1 MALTPSRMAPR
12 LPSAPR
18 FAPPPNCRR
27 ACPAPTTITGPRLP
41 PPRRP
46 STCGG
51 VGNWSSSRKRIRTC
65 CSRRWAWCPTR
76 HGSTVCRCCRARR
89 RCPATTAPAIP
100 TAMTAPITAA
110 PPMDP
115 TGIAFPTPAV
125 SMDTARQLSRR
136 QRKRTIDVAGA
147 PRKTRETGSENATT
161 ADLVAVL
168 VAVTDGEP
176 KIMTIANASALPS
189 GPFEFSHRSLQT
201 ALRAWVE
208 AQTGHPLGY
217 VEQLYT
223 FADRG
228 RTGDAKSPHSISISY
243 LGLAREDQVGQGF
256 EAHWSGWYDYF
267 PWEDHRAGP
276 PALLVKMLTPR
287 LRAWAKSA
295 PTTNLQREWNEELVL
310 QRYEL
315 LYEAALIPEAV
326 RDRASTVPAV
336 PGRPMTGD
344 HRRILATGIARLRAK
359 IKYRPVVFELMPAEF
374 TLLQLQRSVE
384 ALAGRLVHK
393 QNFRRL
399 MEQQQLVEETGAI
412 AADTVGRPAKLFRFR
427 HAVLAERA
435 VAGTKLPLSR
445 T

>member
-1 MALTPSRMAPR
+1 MNVARAPQSTKGPSKASG
-12 LPSAPR
+12 SA
-18 FAPPPNCRR
+18 N
-27 ACPAPTTITGPRLP
+27 TI
-41 PPRRP
+41 
-46 STCGG
+46 
-51 VGNWSSSRKRIRTC
+51 
-65 CSRRWAWCPTR
+65 
-76 HGSTVCRCCRARR
+76 
-89 RCPATTAPAIP
+89 
-100 TAMTAPITAA
+100 
-110 PPMDP
+110 
-115 TGIAFPTPAV
+115 
-125 SMDTARQLSRR
+125 
-136 QRKRTIDVAGA
+136 
-147 PRKTRETGSENATT
+147 T

-189 GPFEFSHRSLQT
+189 GPFEFAHRSLQSG
-201 ALRAWVE
+201 LRAWVE
-208 AQTGHPLGY
+208 KQTGHPLGY

-223 FADRG
+223 FADPG
-228 RTGDAKSPHSISISY
+228 RTGDAQAPHSVSISY
-243 LGLAREDQVGQGF
+243 LGLTREDQVGEGF

-267 PWEDHRAGP
+267 PWEDHRSGP
-276 PALLVKMLTPR
+276 PALIAKMLTPR

-295 PTTNLQREWNEELVL
+295 ASAPLQRERWQRAAITFGLDDREWNEELIL

-315 LYEAALIPEAV
+315 LYEASLIPEAV
-326 RDRASTVPAV
+326 RDNGGPTPIV
-336 PGRPMTGD
+336 PGRAMTSD

-359 IKYRPVVFELMPAEF
+359 IKYRPVVFELMSAEF

-435 VAGTKLPLSR
+435 IAGTKLPLSR
-445 T
+445 S